1 MSEMKKVQPLT
12 EKTKWREDF
21 PVDEVKEHYI
31 ERREFAKFMLLIS
44 GSFVVG
50 QAYIGLQNIFRKS
63 AKQYPI
69 KKIASIDSV
78 KINEFISFAYPNK
91 GDVCYLIR
99 LTKTKFVAYSNK
111 CTHLM
116 CPVIPQMEKKQLYCP
131 CHAGYFDMNSGDPLA
146 GPPPRALARV
156 KLKFMNG
163 DIYAEGMV
171 V

>member
-1 MSEMKKVQPLT
+1 MEEMKKNQPID

-31 ERREFAKFMLLIS
+31 ERREFAKFLLLIS

-50 QAYIGLQNIFRKS
+50 QMYIGFQNFLRKNS
-63 AKQYPI
+63 NQYQL
-69 KKIASIDSV
+69 KKIAAIDSI
-78 KINEFISFAYPNK
+78 KENEFISFNYPGK
-91 GDVCYLIR
+91 GDSCFLIR

-116 CPVIPQMEKKQLYCP
+116 CPVIPKMDEKILYCP
-131 CHAGYFDMNSGDPLA
+131 CHAGYFDMNNGNPLA

-156 KLKFMNG
+156 KLSFRNG